1 MHPAEACHDV
11 PRHDAIAGKTARRT
25 TFARRFIDVSAKLW
39 RDCAT
44 KIRRRSKGQD
54 MVSTRGGDETAIWR
68 VKAISGMRANI
79 LASIILSVTT
89 LAADVL
95 AASVFAQGTAAAQTY
110 PVRPITIVVPFAAG
124 GPTDVLAR
132 VLGEHIRAD
141 LGQPVLIENVTGAGG
156 SIGVGRVAA
165 AAADGYTISAGHF
178 GTHVANG
185 AIYALK
191 YDLLRDLDPVARL
204 PSNPML
210 VVTRRDFP
218 AADLRELV
226 AWLKANPGKATAGT
240 AGAGSG
246 SHIAGVLLANLAA
259 PLQFVPYRG
268 TAPAMQDL
276 VSGQIDL
283 IVDQAANS
291 LPQVRQGSIKA
302 LALTAAARLAAA
314 PNIPTAAEAGLSGLQ
329 MELWNGMW
337 VPHGTPGLIV
347 VKLNA
352 AVVKALADPAV
363 RDKLATLGLEG
374 PPADQR
380 TPEALRAFQR
390 SEIEK
395 WWPIIKAAHIM
406 AE

>member
-1 MHPAEACHDV
+1 M
-11 PRHDAIAGKTARRT
+11 K
-25 TFARRFIDVSAKLW
+25 
-39 RDCAT
+39 
-44 KIRRRSKGQD
+44 
-54 MVSTRGGDETAIWR
+54 
-68 VKAISGMRANI
+68 SGR
-79 LASIILSVTT
+79 T
-89 LAADVL
+89 LAAVLGFGAGVL
-95 AASVFAQGTAAAQTY
+95 AIALSATGAAAQGNAQAY
-110 PVRPITIVVPFAAG
+110 PSRPMTIVVPFAAG

-132 VLGEHIRAD
+132 VLGEHIRAA

-165 AAADGYTISAGHF
+165 AAPDGYTISTGHF

-185 AIYALK
+185 AIYPLK

-210 VVTRRDFP
+210 VVTRKNFP
-218 AADLRELV
+218 AANLSELV
-226 AWLKANPGKATAGT
+226 AWLKANPGKAAAGT

-246 SHIAGVLLANLAA
+246 AHIGGAFLANLIGA
-259 PLQFVPYRG
+259 PVQFVPYRG

-283 IVDQAANS
+283 MIDQAANS

-302 LALTAAARLAAA
+302 LAVTATARLAAA
-314 PNIPTAAEAGLSGLQ
+314 PEIPTAAEAGLPQLQ
-329 MELWNGMW
+329 MEIWNGMW
-337 VPHGTPGLIV
+337 VPHGTPRAIV
-347 VKLNA
+347 DKLNG

-363 RDKLATLGLEG
+363 REKLASVGLDG

-380 TPEALRAFQR
+380 TPEALAAFQKA
-390 SEIEK
+390 EVEK
-395 WWPIIKAAHIM
+395 WWPIIKAAHIS

>member
-1 MHPAEACHDV
+1 M
-11 PRHDAIAGKTARRT
+11 
-25 TFARRFIDVSAKLW
+25 
-39 RDCAT
+39 
-44 KIRRRSKGQD
+44 
-54 MVSTRGGDETAIWR
+54 AIWR
-68 VKAISGMRANI
+68 MRAIFGMRANI
-79 LASIILSVTT
+79 LASIILSASA
-89 LAADVL
+89 LAAGVL
-95 AASVFAQGTAAAQTY
+95 PASLLAQGIAAAQAY
-110 PVRPITIVVPFAAG
+110 PVRPITIIVPFAAG

-132 VLGEHIRAD
+132 VLGEHIRTE

-165 AAADGYTISAGHF
+165 AAPDGYTISAGHF

-185 AIYALK
+185 AIYPLK
-191 YDLLRDLDPVARL
+191 YDLQRDLDPVARL

-218 AADLRELV
+218 AANLKELV

-246 SHIAGVLLANLAA
+246 AHIGGAFLANLVGA
-259 PLQFVPYRG
+259 PLAFVPYRG

-283 IVDQAANS
+283 IVDQAANA

-302 LALTAAARLAAA
+302 LAVTAATRLATA
-314 PNIPTAAEAGLSGLQ
+314 PEIPTAAEAGLPGLQ

-337 VPHGTPGLIV
+337 VPHGTPGQIV
-347 VKLNA
+347 DKLNG
-352 AVVKALADPAV
+352 AVVKGLAGPAV

-380 TPEALRAFQR
+380 TPEALRAFQN
-390 SEIEK
+390 SEIER
-395 WWPIIKAAHIM
+395 WWPIIRAAHIT

>member
-1 MHPAEACHDV
+1 M
-11 PRHDAIAGKTARRT
+11 AIGR
-25 TFARRFIDVSAKLW
+25 VSAACGL
-39 RDCAT
+39 RPNHVFAA
-44 KIRRRSKGQD
+44 
-54 MVSTRGGDETAIWR
+54 AIL
-68 VKAISGMRANI
+68 VAGA
-79 LASIILSVTT
+79 V
-89 LAADVL
+89 
-95 AASVFAQGTAAAQTY
+95 AASALAQGIAAAQTY

-132 VLGEHIRAD
+132 VLGDHIRAD

-165 AAADGYTISAGHF
+165 AAADGYTVSAGHF

-185 AIYALK
+185 AIYPLK
-191 YDLLRDLDPVARL
+191 YDLERDLDPVARL

-218 AADLRELV
+218 AASLKELV
-226 AWLKANPGKATAGT
+226 AWLRAHPGKATAGT

-246 SHIAGVLLANLAA
+246 AHIAGAFLANLVGV

-276 VSGQIDL
+276 VAGQIDL

-291 LPQVRQGSIKA
+291 LPQVRQRSIKA
-302 LALTAAARLAAA
+302 LAVTAATRLAAA
-314 PNIPTAAEAGLSGLQ
+314 PEIPTAAEAGLPGLQ
-329 MELWNGMW
+329 MELWNGTW
-337 VPHGTPGLIV
+337 VPHGTPRPVID
-347 VKLNA
+347 KLNGA
-352 AVVKALADPAV
+352 IVKALADPRV
-363 RDKLATLGLEG
+363 REKLASLGLEG
-374 PPADQR
+374 PPADQG
-380 TPEALRAFQR
+380 TPEALGAFQK

-395 WWPIIKAAHIM
+395 WWPIIKAAHIT

>member
-1 MHPAEACHDV
+1 MN
-11 PRHDAIAGKTARRT
+11 
-25 TFARRFIDVSAKLW
+25 VSG
-39 RDCAT
+39 T
-44 KIRRRSKGQD
+44 RSG
-54 MVSTRGGDETAIWR
+54 M
-68 VKAISGMRANI
+68 KAIFGMRTN
-79 LASIILSVTT
+79 LASIILSVGD
-89 LAADVL
+89 LAAGAL
-95 AASVFAQGTAAAQTY
+95 AASVLAQGIAAAQTY
-110 PVRPITIVVPFAAG
+110 PARPITIIVPFAAG

-132 VLGEHIRAD
+132 VLGEHVRAD

-156 SIGVGRVAA
+156 SIGVGRVAGA
-165 AAADGYTISAGHF
+165 APDGYTISAGHF

-191 YDLLRDLDPVARL
+191 YDLERDLDPVARL

-218 AADLRELV
+218 AANLKELV
-226 AWLKANPGKATAGT
+226 VWLKANPGKATAGT

-246 SHIAGVLLANLAA
+246 SHIAGALLANLAA
-259 PLQFVPYRG
+259 PMQFVPYRG

-276 VSGQIDL
+276 VAGQIDL

-302 LALTAAARLAAA
+302 LAVTATTRLVTA
-314 PNIPTAAEAGLSGLQ
+314 PEILTAAEAGLPGLQ

-337 VPHGTPGLIV
+337 VPHGTPGQIV

-363 RDKLATLGLEG
+363 RDKLATLGLDG

-380 TPEALRAFQR
+380 TPEALGAFQKA
-390 SEIEK
+390 EIEK
-395 WWPIIKAAHIM
+395 WWPIIKAAHIT

>member
-1 MHPAEACHDV
+1 V
-11 PRHDAIAGKTARRT
+11 
-25 TFARRFIDVSAKLW
+25 TFFL
-39 RDCAT
+39 
-44 KIRRRSKGQD
+44 
-54 MVSTRGGDETAIWR
+54 
-68 VKAISGMRANI
+68 RA
-79 LASIILSVTT
+79 S
-89 LAADVL
+89 VL
-95 AASVFAQGTAAAQTY
+95 AAIVFAATVLARGVVAAQPY

-165 AAADGYTISAGHF
+165 AAPDGYTISAGHF

-191 YDLLRDLDPVARL
+191 YDLLRDLDPVALL

-210 VVTRRDFP
+210 VVTRRNFP
-218 AADLRELV
+218 AADLKELV

-246 SHIAGVLLANLAA
+246 SHIGGAFLANLTGA
-259 PLQFVPYRG
+259 PIQFVPYRG

-283 IVDQAANS
+283 IVDQTANALS
-291 LPQVRQGSIKA
+291 QVRQGSIRA
-302 LALTAAARLAAA
+302 LAVTAATRLAVA
-314 PNIPTAAEAGLSGLQ
+314 PDIPTSAEAGLPGLR

-337 VPHGTPGLIV
+337 LPHGTPRAIV
-347 VKLNA
+347 DKLNGA
-352 AVVKALADPAV
+352 IVKALGDPGV
-363 RDKLATLGLEG
+363 REKLATLGLEG
-374 PPADQR
+374 PPAGQR
-380 TPEALRAFQR
+380 TPEALAAFQKA
-390 SEIEK
+390 EVEK
-395 WWPIIKAAHIM
+395 WWPIIKAARIS

>member
-1 MHPAEACHDV
+1 M
-11 PRHDAIAGKTARRT
+11 RT
-25 TFARRFIDVSAKLW
+25 NV
-39 RDCAT
+39 
-44 KIRRRSKGQD
+44 
-54 MVSTRGGDETAIWR
+54 
-68 VKAISGMRANI
+68 
-79 LASIILSVTT
+79 LASIILSAGA
-89 LAADVL
+89 LAAGVL
-95 AASVFAQGTAAAQTY
+95 AENVSAQDIAVAPAY
-110 PVRPITIVVPFAAG
+110 PVRPITIIVPFAAG

-132 VLGEHIRAD
+132 VLGEHIRVD

-165 AAADGYTISAGHF
+165 AAPDGYTVSAGHF

-185 AIYALK
+185 AVYSLK
-191 YDLLRDLDPVARL
+191 YDLLRDLDPVALL

-218 AADLRELV
+218 AANLKELV
-226 AWLKANPGKATAGT
+226 VWLKANPGKATAGT

-246 SHIAGVLLANLAA
+246 SHIGGAFLANLVGA

-276 VSGQIDL
+276 VAGQIDL

-291 LPQVRQGSIKA
+291 LPQVRQRSIRA
-302 LALTAAARLAAA
+302 LAVTAATRLGAA
-314 PNIPTAAEAGLSGLQ
+314 PGIPTAAEAGLPELQ

-337 VPHGTPGLIV
+337 VPHGTPGPIV
-347 VKLNA
+347 EKLNGT
-352 AVVKALADPAV
+352 VVKALTDPAV
-363 RDKLATLGLEG
+363 RDKLATLGLDG

-380 TPEALRAFQR
+380 TPQALGAFQKA
-390 SEIEK
+390 EIAK
-395 WWPIIKAAHIM
+395 WWPIIKAAHIT

>member
-1 MHPAEACHDV
+1 MTIG
-11 PRHDAIAGKTARRT
+11 RTDAVFG
-25 TFARRFIDVSAKLW
+25 L
-39 RDCAT
+39 
-44 KIRRRSKGQD
+44 
-54 MVSTRGGDETAIWR
+54 
-68 VKAISGMRANI
+68 RAN
-79 LASIILSVTT
+79 
-89 LAADVL
+89 VL
-95 AASVFAQGTAAAQTY
+95 AAGILVMSVLAVSLLAQGGATAQTY
-110 PVRPITIVVPFAAG
+110 PVRPITIIVPFAAG

-132 VLGEHIRAD
+132 VVGEHIRAD

-185 AIYALK
+185 AIYPLK

-218 AADLRELV
+218 AANLKELV
-226 AWLKANPGKATAGT
+226 AWLNANPGKATAGT

-246 SHIAGVLLANLAA
+246 SHIAGAFLADLARA

-302 LALTAAARLAAA
+302 LAVTAATRLAAA
-314 PNIPTAAEAGLSGLQ
+314 PEIPTAAEAGMPGLQ

-337 VPHGTPGLIV
+337 VPHGTPGEIV
-347 VKLNA
+347 VKLNRA
-352 AVVKALADPAV
+352 IVKGLADPAV

-374 PPADQR
+374 PPADQLA
-380 TPEALRAFQR
+380 PEALRVFQK

-395 WWPIIKAAHIM
+395 WWPIIRAAHIT